1 MKEIESLDIN
11 LCIYGQLI
19 FENSPKIHNGEK
31 IVFFIK
37 VAEKT
42 IWAHA
47 KE

>member
-19 FENSPKIHNGEK
+19 FENSPKILTGER
-31 IVFFIK
+31 IVSFIK

-42 IWAHA
+42 RWAHA
-47 KE
+47 K